1 MATAAIERPQCR
13 TEPSAYEAL
22 KKHFAEHPE
31 ERLNHPHKWDV
42 SRSDIYAE
50 NTWHPIFREMREAGP
65 LHYIPESPFGP
76 YWAVVG
82 HKAIQHIEALP
93 DTFSSSWEH
102 GGITILNRLT
112 DEELAEAGIE
122 VGSGAIRLLTMP
134 RVLGFVFNPI
144 SLYYCHRADGR
155 LAAMVYEVT
164 STFGERRSY
173 VLPVPAAEVDDD
185 RFRQQTDKRLYVSP
199 FMGMEMDYVFRGRPP
214 GETLSLAID
223 GRDAQ
228 GLLIATAMTGR
239 RRPLTDRALV
249 AAALS
254 MPLLTLKVV
263 AAIHWE
269 ALKLWLKRT
278 PLTRKPAPEPGVLVL

>member
-1 MATAAIERPQCR
+1 VTGASALYVGGVFHTRLRPR
-13 TEPSAYEAL
+13 RHRLKYRVFWLMLDLDEIDAL
-22 KKHFAEHPE
+22 DR
-31 ERLNHPHKWDV
+31 RLK
-42 SRSDIYAE
+42 
-50 NTWHPIFREMREAGP
+50 
-65 LHYIPESPFGP
+65 
-76 YWAVVG
+76 
-82 HKAIQHIEALP
+82 
-93 DTFSSSWEH
+93 TFSRGRFNLMGFYDRNH
-102 GGITILNRLT
+102 GDGSGAPLRGQIVAR
-112 DEELAEAGIE
+112 LAEAGID

-144 SLYYCHRADGR
+144 SLYYCHQADGR
-155 LAAMVYEVT
+155 LVAMVYEVT
-164 STFGERRSY
+164 STFGVRHAY
-173 VLPVPAAEVDDD
+173 VIPVPTEDQAAGLI
-185 RFRQQTDKRLYVSP
+185 RQGAAKALYVSP

>member
-1 MATAAIERPQCR
+1 MTGASALYVGGVFHTRLRPR
-13 TEPSAYEAL
+13 RHRLKYRVFWLMLDLDEIDAL
-22 KKHFAEHPE
+22 DR
-31 ERLNHPHKWDV
+31 RLK
-42 SRSDIYAE
+42 
-50 NTWHPIFREMREAGP
+50 
-65 LHYIPESPFGP
+65 
-76 YWAVVG
+76 
-82 HKAIQHIEALP
+82 
-93 DTFSSSWEH
+93 TFSRGRFNLMGFYDRDH
-102 GGITILNRLT
+102 GDGSGAPLRGQIVAR
-112 DEELAEAGIE
+112 LAEAGID

-144 SLYYCHRADGR
+144 SLYYCHRPDGR

-173 VLPVPAAEVDDD
+173 VLPVDPTPAPAPAQAE

-214 GETLSLAID
+214 GETLSLAVD

>member
-1 MATAAIERPQCR
+1 MSFSAAPTESFDVIVVGGGHAGCEAAITAARLGLN
-13 TEPSAYEAL
+13 TAL
-22 KKHFAEHPE
+22 FS
-31 ERLNHPHKWDV
+31 LNLDRIAWQPCNPAV
-42 SRSDIYAE
+42 G
-50 NTWHPIFREMREAGP
+50 GP
-65 LHYIPESPFGP
+65 AKSQLVHE
-76 YWAVVG
+76 VD
-82 HKAIQHIEALP
+82 AL
-93 DTFSSSWEH
+93 
-102 GGITILNRLT
+102 GGVI
-112 DEELAEAGIE
+112 
-122 VGSGAIRLLTMP
+122 
-134 RVLGFVFNPI
+134 
-144 SLYYCHRADGR
+144 GR
-155 LAAMVYEVT
+155 LADAT
-164 STFGERRSY
+164 AIQKRILNASRG
-173 VLPVPAAEVDDD
+173 PAVWAL
-185 RFRQQTDKRLYVSP
+185 RAQTDKRLYVSP

-214 GETLSLAID
+214 AETLPLAID